1 MNRNVYNN
9 IKAPECKTYASF
21 ILNLTA
27 NEQATLAYFIG
38 IIMSQDLTPME
49 QQALGNFLML
59 VSQVM
64 ITISAQNFLVQQRIH
79 QKNNN
84 KL

>member
-1 MNRNVYNN
+1 
-9 IKAPECKTYASF
+9 
-21 ILNLTA
+21 
-27 NEQATLAYFIG
+27 
-38 IIMSQDLTPME
+38 MSQDLTPME

-84 KL
+84 NL